1 MRFEITNF
9 AAHYAK
15 IAIILPRCRF
25 ISIFLCILLAGC
37 FRPFSLRAQ
46 KGYVISVKN
55 AEQVLTEET
64 LRHRVAYLSD
74 SLRAGRQ
81 TGTPGSTWA
90 IGWIGQQFRHQGL
103 LPLGGSY
110 YHGVRTRSGRT
121 GHNVIGFLPGHQPSC
136 IVVMAHFDHLGVL
149 GGKMYPGADS
159 NASGVAA
166 LLSLADMFSY
176 LQSLGR
182 DFGQNILFVALDAKE
197 QSMAGAETLWKEL
210 EAGLLTDPRTG
221 RAFRKSDISLVVNID
236 QVGSVLSPIRPRR
249 PDYLMMLSE
258 PSTGRRDLLTL
269 LNDKEGTHLDLGFD
283 YYGSKDFTRLF
294 YRQVSDQKVFLDNG
308 IPAVMFTSGI
318 TLNNNKPYDN
328 LSTLNFPVFRR
339 RVLLMFYYLARIA

>member
-1 MRFEITNF
+1 M
-9 AAHYAK
+9 
-15 IAIILPRCRF
+15 PRCRF
-25 ISIFLCILLAGC
+25 ISVFLCILLSAC
-37 FRPFSLRAQ
+37 LLPRPLAAQ
-46 KGYVISVKN
+46 KGYVISASN
-55 AEQVLTEET
+55 AERVLTEET

-90 IGWIGQQFRHQGL
+90 IGWIGQQFQHQGL

-110 YHGVRTRSGRT
+110 YHGVRTRSGRQ
-121 GHNVIGFLPGHQPSC
+121 GHNVLGLLPGSKSSVI
-136 IVVMAHFDHLGVL
+136 IVTAHFDHLGVL
-149 GGKMYPGADS
+149 SGKLYPGADS

-166 LLSLADMFSY
+166 LLSLSDMFAC

-182 DFGQNILFVALDAKE
+182 TFGHSILFVALDAKE
-197 QSMAGAETLWKEL
+197 HSMAGAETLWKEL

-221 RAFRKSDISLVVNID
+221 AALRKGDISLVVNID
-236 QVGSVLSPIRPRR
+236 QVGSTLAPLHKNR
-249 PDYLMMLSE
+249 PDYLIMLSE
-258 PSTGRRDLLTL
+258 ASTGRRDLLTL

-283 YYGSKDFTRLF
+283 YYGSRDFTRLF
-294 YRQVSDQKVFLDNG
+294 YRQVSDQKVFLEHG

-328 LSTLNFPVFRR
+328 LSTIDFPVLRR
-339 RVLLMFYYLARIA
+339 RVQLIFYYLSRIA